1 VGKELMFDRDISQF
15 YDKVKISAVIVTF
28 NNLDMLTSLLNDLRA
43 QIRLPDE
50 IILIDN
56 ASQDGT
62 EEMVRL
68 NYPTVNYIKLR
79 ENMGS
84 AGGYHEGIKLAAKT
98 SDFIYTL
105 DDDVSL
111 KPDTLSEIVKGFQLL
126 EKSFPSRIGAVRSV
140 GERHSEF
147 FATRMDIY
155 TWRGTLFKTSIVR
168 EMGLPSPDFF
178 IYGEDL
184 EYSLRLAKKGYC
196 FYWIP
201 ASICQERHRDHDG
214 KTHAEIFGKRS
225 VRYQDPFRLY
235 YAFRNEIFI
244 CLHYHRVLKLF
255 HTVMYAMKVILM
267 ILASEGWNGQKSIE
281 AVTKGMIDGF
291 RGRLGKNL
299 NYTPI

>member
-1 VGKELMFDRDISQF
+1 MVDVLINSECNAEKLS
-15 YDKVKISAVIVTF
+15 VVIVTF
-28 NNLDMLTSLLNDLRA
+28 NNVKMLADLLNDLRA

-68 NYPTVNYIKLR
+68 NYPNVNYIKLR

-84 AGGYHEGIKLAAKT
+84 AGGYHEGIKLATKT

-105 DDDVSL
+105 DDDVCL
-111 KPDTLSEIVKGFQLL
+111 KPDTLSEIIKGFYLL
-126 EKSFPSRIGAVRSV
+126 EKLSPSKIAAVRSV
-140 GERHSEF
+140 GEWYSELF
-147 FATRMDIY
+147 VTRMDIY
-155 TWRGTLFKTSIVR
+155 TWRGTLFQTSIFR

-184 EYSLRLAKKGYC
+184 EYSLRLAKKGYR

-201 ASICQERHRDHDG
+201 ASICQERHRDQDG
-214 KTHAEIFGKRS
+214 KTHTEIFGKRS

-267 ILASEGWNGQKSIE
+267 ILASEGWNGQKSIV

-299 NYTPI
+299 SFTTT

>member
-1 VGKELMFDRDISQF
+1 
-15 YDKVKISAVIVTF
+15 
-28 NNLDMLTSLLNDLRA
+28 MLANLLNDLCA

-68 NYPTVNYIKLR
+68 NYPNVNYIKLK

-84 AGGYHEGIKLAAKT
+84 AGGYHVGIKIAAEK

-105 DDDVSL
+105 DDDVQL
-111 KPDTLSEIVKGFQLL
+111 KPNTLSEIIRGFYTV
-126 EKSFPSRIGAVRSV
+126 EKTLSSKIAAVRSV
-140 GERHSEF
+140 GERHSEL

-201 ASICQERHRDHDG
+201 ASICQERHRDQDG
-214 KTHAEIFGKRS
+214 KTYAEIFGKRS

-244 CLHYHRVLKLF
+244 CLHYHLVLKLF

-267 ILASEGWNGQKSIE
+267 ILASEGWSGQKAIR

-291 RGRLGKNL
+291 IGRLGKNL
-299 NYTPI
+299 RYTPT